1 MLLRFLCS
9 RKTFLNYVPD
19 VYMYLRVVGA
29 FLIARHTRHF
39 NTELR
44 ETLVQALGRLGSVL
58 KTKSNR
64 NRAVSVKSLVLTHSS
79 RDHPRPG
86 FPRVFIYLLYIGPVS
101 QERISHSTGEAFL
114 SFSGQR
120 EIQFYAL
127 ETSGQRA
134 GSLLSR
140 PAGAVS
146 PAKELH
152 HLEGGGP
159 RSSKATVLLL
169 PGGRGS
175 ASCGA
180 QSLASGCEENATPHA
195 PNAHGQGCPL
205 PFAKLHFT

>member
-39 NTELR
+39 NTELGK
-44 ETLVQALGRLGSVL
+44 TLVQALGRLGSVL
-58 KTKSNR
+58 KMKSNR
-64 NRAVSVKSLVLTHSS
+64 NHAVSVKSLVLTHSS

-152 HLEGGGP
+152 IWREGVPEALKPLSCFSLGAGG
-159 RSSKATVLLL
+159 VLLAEL
-169 PGGRGS
+169 KDCQTPFHLKRHPSGLLVCPSFLGR
-175 ASCGA
+175 
-180 QSLASGCEENATPHA
+180 
-195 PNAHGQGCPL
+195 
-205 PFAKLHFT
+205 K

>member
-1 MLLRFLCS
+1 MPLRQAGSGQAAFSPAL
-9 RKTFLNYVPD
+9 P
-19 VYMYLRVVGA
+19 GA
-29 FLIARHTRHF
+29 F
-39 NTELR
+39 
-44 ETLVQALGRLGSVL
+44 
-58 KTKSNR
+58 
-64 NRAVSVKSLVLTHSS
+64 
-79 RDHPRPG
+79 
-86 FPRVFIYLLYIGPVS
+86 
-101 QERISHSTGEAFL
+101 
-114 SFSGQR
+114 
-120 EIQFYAL
+120 
-127 ETSGQRA
+127 
-134 GSLLSR
+134 
-140 PAGAVS
+140 S

>member
-1 MLLRFLCS
+1 
-9 RKTFLNYVPD
+9 
-19 VYMYLRVVGA
+19 MYLRVVGA

-39 NTELR
+39 NTELGK
-44 ETLVQALGRLGSVL
+44 TLVQALGRLGSVR

-152 HLEGGGP
+152 IWREGVPEALKPLSCFSLEAGGVLP
-159 RSSKATVLLL
+159 AELKASP
-169 PGGRGS
+169 PGVKKTPPHMHPMLMARGVR
-175 ASCGA
+175 
-180 QSLASGCEENATPHA
+180 
-195 PNAHGQGCPL
+195 CPL
-205 PFAKLHFT
+205 PNSISPKTSPLWPPGVSIFPWT

>member
-1 MLLRFLCS
+1 MPGTLGISTLSSERHSFRRWAVWGLYGKRSQTGTVLFQS
-9 RKTFLNYVPD
+9 RVWSSPILPE
-19 VYMYLRVVGA
+19 
-29 FLIARHTRHF
+29 II
-39 NTELR
+39 
-44 ETLVQALGRLGSVL
+44 LG
-58 KTKSNR
+58 
-64 NRAVSVKSLVLTHSS
+64 
-79 RDHPRPG
+79 PG

-180 QSLASGCEENATPHA
+180 QSLTSGYEENATPRA